1 MRHELANLEW
11 SAIKPFLPNKPRGVP
26 RVNGQRE
33 CDWVISYLCR
43 QSLPVWKGGEG
54 RISVPSPPP
63 PAPANA
69 FSPSGRAQIFS
80 FVSRVMWVGL
90 LTGPGAK

>member
-1 MRHELANLEW
+1 MMTWRVDDSARRVIQVPKLEPRIMCYELANLEW

-43 QSLPVWKGGEG
+43 QWLPFGKVEK
-54 RISVPSPPP
+54 
-63 PAPANA
+63 
-69 FSPSGRAQIFS
+69 
-80 FVSRVMWVGL
+80 VGFQFL
-90 LTGPGAK
+90 PLRH

>member
-1 MRHELANLEW
+1 MCYELANLEW

-43 QSLPVWKGGEG
+43 QWLPFGKVEKVGFQFLPLRHLPQPTRSLHPVEL
-54 RISVPSPPP
+54 R
-63 PAPANA
+63 
-69 FSPSGRAQIFS
+69 FSRS
-80 FVSRVMWVGL
+80 FRGL
-90 LTGPGAK
+90 CGLGC